1 MERALL
7 PSEYLDF
14 DLDLNLVLDLADR
27 VQLFKREDLDLDL
40 DLDLVLYLAN
50 RLKLLKRDPM
60 SRTNEEERI
69 AALSLSIKGAA
80 IWGGVG
86 EVAFCLP
93 VKVRSFLR
101 GCDGEDGWRSIA
113 DARAAADRDFPRPGA
128 AETCGISNGSPAR
141 CCSYAG
147 PSPVVSSTG
156 EKDNE
161 KKVELAKLGDQNPNI
176 MKGHVSD
183 RKGLTSFSTHRIRH
197 WCPNGEFSTLCRNRR
212 PIRGPIS
219 EQNSIANLSRSP
231 LKNN

>member
-1 MERALL
+1 MA
-7 PSEYLDF
+7 
-14 DLDLNLVLDLADR
+14 
-27 VQLFKREDLDLDL
+27 Q
-40 DLDLVLYLAN
+40 
-50 RLKLLKRDPM
+50 
-60 SRTNEEERI
+60 
-69 AALSLSIKGAA
+69 GAA

-156 EKDNE
+156 EKCSRWAARRLSQTNLPGYGFLDF
-161 KKVELAKLGDQNPNI
+161 L
-176 MKGHVSD
+176 
-183 RKGLTSFSTHRIRH
+183 FSCTI
-197 WCPNGEFSTLCRNRR
+197 ENRLVLR
-212 PIRGPIS
+212 FRAS
-219 EQNSIANLSRSP
+219 EMAWGS
-231 LKNN
+231 